1 MKTLARIGALALF
14 ALPSAALAQ
23 ASYPGPDGG
32 WDYVTVDAAHHRVFV
47 ARGDGVFV
55 VDTAT
60 GKTSTVLDSL
70 KHNHAA
76 VPITDGRELLVTV
89 GATGEAVIGEI
100 ATGAIRAR
108 IKVGSKPDAAAFD
121 PATGEIFVMDNKG
134 GGVAVID
141 PVAGTLVG
149 TIAVEGALEF
159 AAVDGAGKLFVN
171 VEDKNELIVIDTRG
185 RSVLAHIPLKGCDGP
200 TGLAYATDSHRI
212 VSACANGVAAVVSA
226 ETSSFVGL
234 TPIGQG
240 PDAAVYDPQVKRVYV
255 PSGRD
260 GKLTTVD
267 PAQVKTLEQK
277 PTERGARTAAI
288 DPTTGKVYS
297 ATARFQ
303 PPVAGEKRPAM
314 APGSFHVLE
323 IPTR

>member
-14 ALPSAALAQ
+14 ALPNAVLAQ
-23 ASYPGPDGG
+23 ATFPGPDGG

-76 VPITDGRELLVTV
+76 VPITDGNELLVTV
-89 GATGEAVIGEI
+89 GATGEAVIGNI
-100 ATGAIRAR
+100 STGAIRAR
-108 IKVGSKPDAAAFD
+108 IKVGSKPDAAVFD

-134 GGVAVID
+134 GGVSVID
-141 PVAGTLVG
+141 PAAGTLVG
-149 TIAVEGALEF
+149 SIAVEGALEF

-171 VEDKNELIVIDTRG
+171 VEDKNELVVIDTRG
-185 RSVLAHIPLKGCDGP
+185 RTVLAHIPLKVCDGP

-226 ETSSFVGL
+226 DTSSFAGL

-260 GKLTTVD
+260 GKLTTLD
-267 PAQVKTLEQK
+267 ATEVKTLEQK

-303 PPVAGEKRPAM
+303 PLVAGEKRPAM